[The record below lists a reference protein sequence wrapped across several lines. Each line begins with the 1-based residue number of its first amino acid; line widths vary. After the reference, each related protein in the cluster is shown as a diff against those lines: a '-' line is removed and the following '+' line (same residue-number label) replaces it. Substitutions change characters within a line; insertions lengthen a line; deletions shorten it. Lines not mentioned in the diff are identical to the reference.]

1 LKGSDELLVGCIYKS
16 PNSDKENLPLLNKMI
31 IEASQMKQFSHLLIM
46 GDFNYSKLDWTNWNS
61 NGDKEGDAFME
72 SIRDSFLY
80 QHVEGYTLTRE
91 NSEPS
96 IIDLIFTNEDDMVD
110 RIVHESPLEHSDHCG
125 LLFKFNCYYEIKGNA
140 IQRWNFYKGDY
151 TEMAKKMDFDWKTT
165 QSEKD
170 PDTSF
175 ELFLKAFERAKE
187 KCIPKCSSKAGTKAR
202 KHNYLP
208 LDERTIQEIK
218 HKHRCWTR
226 YMENRDP
233 NKYMEFVRSR
243 NKVKTMVWKA
253 KLQMERV
260 SREC

>member
-1 LKGSDELLVGCIYKS
+1 
-16 PNSDKENLPLLNKMI
+16 
-31 IEASQMKQFSHLLIM
+31 
-46 GDFNYSKLDWTNWNS
+46 
-61 NGDKEGDAFME
+61 ME

-80 QHVEGYTLTRE
+80 QHVKGYTQTRE
-91 NSEPS
+91 SSEPS

-110 RIVHESPLEHSDHCG
+110 MIVHESPPGRSDHSA
-125 LLFKFNCYYEIKGNA
+125 LLLKFNYYYEIKGNA

-151 TEMAKKMDFDWKTT
+151 IEMANKMDFDWKTT
-165 QSEKD
+165 LSEKD

-208 LDERTIQEIK
+208 LDERTILIQEIK
-218 HKHRCWTR
+218 HKHRYWTR

-233 NKYMEFVRSR
+233 NKYKEFARSR
-243 NKVKTMVWKA
+243 NKVN
-253 KLQMERV
+253 LQMKRV
-260 SREC
+260 SRGR